1 MAVPLR
7 LLVLCWVLGAGRS
20 QSSPPWFQNITT
32 NLFNSSG
39 DILLGGLFP
48 INELTSNL
56 SHRVK
61 PDNISCDRMNEHG
74 LGMAL
79 VMKYTVDEINAN
91 STLLPGIRL
100 GYEIFDTCKQSAV
113 IVKPT
118 LFFLTEDSSREL
130 AVMCNYTDYV
140 TRVVAVIGPSTSEM
154 VSVIGKLLGFFLIP
168 QISYLATSDMFSD
181 KSMYPSF
188 LRTVPSD
195 KRQVEA
201 MVYLLNRFQWNWVA
215 VVGSEDEYGRQGQRQ
230 FSTLAA
236 RNSICVGYEGLI
248 PMYRDPQ
255 PVVREILDRIAE
267 AKVGVVVVFSLSQPA
282 RAFFTEV
289 IRRNL
294 TGVWVASEDWALH
307 RDVSTLPNI
316 HTVGTIIAF
325 AVQSQTLD
333 LLTPYTRELFSRI
346 REERARQPSPDTEST
361 RGMNQCPDC
370 WNLSPDNL
378 HLVTEPILLR
388 SAFSVYAAIYSVA
401 HALHN
406 LLRCNANSCP
416 RGAKSKVYPWQLLE
430 VLKKVNF
437 SLNGSHFEFD
447 SNGNPNIG
455 YNVLQWVWRNNS
467 LSFKD
472 VGTFYKNLS
481 INNTLIQ
488 WHTGSTKAPES
499 TCSSECGPGQVRR
512 VKGFHSC
519 CYDCIECLPGTFQNG
534 TMDIQCSQCLEG
546 QWSLV
551 RSTNCTEPT
560 FDFLTWGQPESLGL
574 LLAMLVLL
582 ACQGAVGVLL
592 LQHRGSPLVRASGG
606 ALGGV
611 ALLSL
616 MGGCACLL
624 LFLGQPGELVCRL
637 QLPVSSIF
645 QTVTLS
651 TILAISLQIV
661 YVTEFPG
668 KAPFHLDTLRG
679 PGGCLL
685 VLACCGVQAG
695 ICGYYVQEGP
705 SLSQY
710 LAKMRV
716 NFVRKF
722 LRCPVEPILGLGLMQ
737 GFNGLLA
744 LTSFMCTFMAV
755 KTVRQYNLARDI
767 TFSTLTYCVV
777 WVVFIPI
784 YTGLNDKDRSI
795 VHVSVSLLSN
805 MGLMVAY
812 YLPKCHLLLKKPELN
827 TEEHFRTFLEGA
839 EATPQEEHDQGPAGE
854 GQGSAGEGQ
863 GSAGE
868 GQGSGK
874 GQGSAGEGQG
884 SGKGQGSAGEGQ
896 GSAGEGQG
904 STGEGQGSTG
914 EGQGSTGEG
923 QESAGEGQGS
933 TGEGQGSGK
942 GQG

>member
-1 MAVPLR
+1 MSLPALSSMAVPLR
-7 LLVLCWVLGAGRS
+7 LLVLCWLFGAGCS

-32 NLFNSSG
+32 TLFNSSG

-48 INELTSNL
+48 INDLTSNL
-56 SHRVK
+56 SQRVE
-61 PDNISCDRMNEHG
+61 PDSISCDSINTFG

-118 LFFLTEDSSREL
+118 LFFLTEGSSREL
-130 AVMCNYTDYV
+130 AIMCNYTDYV

-154 VSVIGKLLGFFLIP
+154 VSVIGKLLGFFLMP
-168 QISYLATSDMFSD
+168 QISYSATSDKFSD
-181 KSMYPSF
+181 KSLYPSF

-201 MVYLLNRFQWNWVA
+201 MVRLMNRFQWNWVA

-236 RNSICVGYEGLI
+236 ESSICVAYEGLI
-248 PMYRDPQ
+248 PIYSDPQ
-255 PVVREILDRIAE
+255 PVVREMLDRITE
-267 AKVGVVVVFSLSQPA
+267 SKVGVVVVFSLSQPA

-294 TGVWVASEDWALH
+294 TGVWVASDAWALNS
-307 RDVSTLPNI
+307 DLSTLPNI

-325 AVQSQTLD
+325 TVHSQTLG

-346 REERARQPSPDTEST
+346 REERARQPSPGPDTEPTHS
-361 RGMNQCPDC
+361 MNPCPDC
-370 WNLSPDNL
+370 WNLSLDNIS
-378 HLVTEPILLR
+378 LVTKPILQR
-388 SAFSVYAAIYSVA
+388 SAFRVYAAIYSVA

-406 LLRCNANSCP
+406 MLRCNAKSCL
-416 RGAKSKVYPWQLLE
+416 RDAKSKLYPWQLLE
-430 VLKKVNF
+430 VLKEVNF

-455 YNVLQWVWRNNS
+455 YNILQWVWGNNN

-472 VGTFYKNLS
+472 VGTFYENLS

-488 WHTGSTKAPES
+488 WHTVCAKAPES

-519 CYDCIECLPGTFQNG
+519 CFDCIDCLPGTFQNG
-534 TMDIQCSQCLEG
+534 RMDIQCTQCLEG

-582 ACQGAVGVLL
+582 ACQGAVGVLF

-606 ALGGV
+606 PLGGV
-611 ALLSL
+611 SLLS
-616 MGGCACLL
+616 MMVGCACLL
-624 LFLGQPGELVCRL
+624 LFLVQPGDMVCRL
-637 QLPVSSIF
+637 QLPLSSIF
-645 QTVTLS
+645 HTVTLS
-651 TILAISLQIV
+651 TILAFSLQIV
-661 YVTEFPG
+661 YVTEFPE
-668 KAPFHLDTLRG
+668 KAPSHLVTLRG
-679 PGGCLL
+679 PGGWLL

-705 SLSQY
+705 SLSRY
-710 LAKMRV
+710 LAKIKV
-716 NFVRKF
+716 TFVRKF
-722 LRCPVEPILGLGLMQ
+722 LRCPVEPILCLGLMQ

-744 LTSFMCTFMAV
+744 LISFMCTFMAV
-755 KTVRQYNLARDI
+755 KPIRQYNLARDI
-767 TFSTLTYCVV
+767 TFSTLAYCVV

-784 YTGLNDKDRSI
+784 YTGLNDKERSI

-805 MGLMVAY
+805 MGLMAAY

-827 TEEHFRTFLEGA
+827 TAEHFRTFLEWAPG
-839 EATPQEEHDQGPAGE
+839 TPQEEQDQGPAGE
-854 GQGSAGEGQ
+854 GQVSGERQGQ
-863 GSAGE
+863 
-868 GQGSGK
+868 
-874 GQGSAGEGQG
+874 
-884 SGKGQGSAGEGQ
+884 
-896 GSAGEGQG
+896 
-904 STGEGQGSTG
+904 
-914 EGQGSTGEG
+914 
-923 QESAGEGQGS
+923 
-933 TGEGQGSGK
+933 
-942 GQG
+942 

>member
-1 MAVPLR
+1 MVVPLR
-7 LLVLCWVLGAGRS
+7 LLVLCWVFGAGCS

-56 SHRVK
+56 SYRVK
-61 PDNISCDRMNEHG
+61 PDNISCDRINEHG

-118 LFFLTEDSSREL
+118 VLFLTEDSSREL
-130 AVMCNYTDYV
+130 AIKCNYTDYV
-140 TRVVAVIGPSTSEM
+140 SRVVAVIGPSTSEM
-154 VSVIGKLLGFFLIP
+154 VSVIGQLLGFFLMP
-168 QISYLATSDMFSD
+168 QISYLATSDKFSD

-201 MVYLLNRFQWNWVA
+201 MVHLLNRFQWNWVA

-236 RNSICVGYEGLI
+236 KSSICVGYEGLI
-248 PMYRDPQ
+248 PTYSDPQ
-255 PVVREILDRIAE
+255 PVVREILDHIAE
-267 AKVGVVVVFSLSQPA
+267 TKVGVVVVFSLSQPA
-282 RAFFTEV
+282 RAFFTE
-289 IRRNL
+289 
-294 TGVWVASEDWALH
+294 
-307 RDVSTLPNI
+307 
-316 HTVGTIIAF
+316 
-325 AVQSQTLD
+325 SQTLT

-346 REERARQPSPDTEST
+346 REEMARQSIQGPDTEST
-361 RGMNQCPDC
+361 YGMNQCPDC
-370 WNLSPDNL
+370 WNLSPDNMS
-378 HLVTEPILLR
+378 LVTEPILQR
-388 SAFSVYAAIYSVA
+388 TAFSVYAAIYSVA

-406 LLRCNANSCP
+406 MLRCNANSCL

-430 VLKKVNF
+430 VLKKVNI

-455 YNVLQWVWRNNS
+455 YNVLQWVWGNNS

-472 VGTFYKNLS
+472 VGTFYENLS

-488 WHTGSTKAPES
+488 WHTGSTK
-499 TCSSECGPGQVRR
+499 VHR

-534 TMDIQCSQCLEG
+534 TMDIQCTQCLEG

-560 FDFLTWGQPESLGL
+560 FDFLTWSQPESLVL
-574 LLAMLVLL
+574 LLAILVLL
-582 ACQGAVGVLL
+582 ACQGAVGFLL

-606 ALGGV
+606 PLGGV

-624 LFLGQPGELVCRL
+624 LFLGQPGEVVCRL
-637 QLPVSSIF
+637 QLPLNSIF
-645 QTVTLS
+645 HTVTLS
-651 TILAISLQIV
+651 TILANSLQIV

-668 KAPFHLDTLRG
+668 KVHFHLDTLRG
-679 PGGCLL
+679 PGGWLL

-710 LAKMRV
+710 LAKMKV
-716 NFVRKF
+716 TFVRKF

-744 LTSFMCTFMAV
+744 LISFMCTFMAV

-784 YTGLNDKDRSI
+784 YTSLNDKDRSI
-795 VHVSVSLLSN
+795 IHVSVSLLSN

-827 TEEHFRTFLEGA
+827 TAEHFRTFLEGA
-839 EATPQEEHDQGPAGE
+839 EATPQEEHDQGPGGAGQGSAGGE
-854 GQGSAGEGQ
+854 QGSAGGGQGSAGEGQ
-863 GSAGE
+863 GSAG
-868 GQGSGK
+868 K
-874 GQGSAGEGQG
+874 GQGQDLGR
-884 SGKGQGSAGEGQ
+884 
-896 GSAGEGQG
+896 
-904 STGEGQGSTG
+904 
-914 EGQGSTGEG
+914 
-923 QESAGEGQGS
+923 
-933 TGEGQGSGK
+933 
-942 GQG
+942 